1 MSLELKNKLKEILDP
16 AASDDTRSVL
26 SSLSDN
32 ESIILNTH
40 IENHI
45 NNIDIKPF
53 PAITLF
59 ELKRSPLGGFKFQIR
74 LTLTIWAGAP
84 SE

>member
-1 MSLELKNKLKEILDP
+1 MSFELKNKLQEILDP

-26 SSLSDN
+26 SSLSEN

-45 NNIDIKPF
+45 KNIDIKPF

-59 ELKRSPLGGFKFQIR
+59 DLKRSQLGGFNFQIR
-74 LTLTIWAGAP
+74 LTLTIYAGAP

>member
-1 MSLELKNKLKEILDP
+1 MSFELKNKLQEILDP

-26 SSLSDN
+26 SSLSEN

-45 NNIDIKPF
+45 KKYNKKN
-53 PAITLF
+53 
-59 ELKRSPLGGFKFQIR
+59 ER
-74 LTLTIWAGAP
+74 
-84 SE
+84 